1 MITIEEWPEKKI
13 KESCSFTELINR
25 LYADFQSDSS
35 KIKFSFQNK
44 VHNIEE
50 FTNWANSFREC
61 LEKLLCIDDL
71 LKQRD
76 PSKIEIVKGNSELE
90 FSTNKFRV
98 QHFYIK
104 SWMDTLIPV
113 FLCIPN
119 NLPKSIKVPA
129 VICTH
134 GHTMQKLNLIGKKF
148 NFIYQGTW
156 AKDFA
161 ELGCITIAMDQFG
174 WGERGTRLWK
184 LHSTKTQ
191 NGWNYDNNEKKYAL
205 NLLIFGRILNGIRYF
220 EVIKQV
226 DYLLT
231 HENVDPN
238 RIGVAGL
245 SLGASSAI
253 YSAALDPRISFI
265 IANGYL
271 NSFKGSILDIWH
283 CPDNYIPNILKSC
296 ELYDIASLIAP
307 RPALYIMGKKD
318 HIFPIETA
326 KSSFDRVQSAY
337 KLFNKIQNCR
347 LEIHNGGHKWKK
359 KVAVHFI
366 QDILNN
372 KITI

>member
-1 MITIEEWPEKKI
+1 MVKIEEWTEKEI
-13 KESCSFTELINR
+13 KQSCSFTELINR
-25 LYADFQSDSS
+25 LYSQFQSDPC
-35 KIKFSFQNK
+35 KFEFSFQKK
-44 VHNIEE
+44 VKYLDD
-50 FTNWANSFREC
+50 FTNWSKNLREK

-71 LKQRD
+71 LAQRD
-76 PSKIEIVKGNSELE
+76 PSKIELVKGNSELE
-90 FSTNKFRV
+90 FLTKKFRV
-98 QHFYIK
+98 EHFYIK

-119 NLPKSIKVPA
+119 NVSTEKKIPA

-134 GHTMQKLNLIGKKF
+134 GHTMQKLNLVGKKF

-174 WGERGTRLWK
+174 WGERGTKLWK
-184 LHSTKTQ
+184 VFPKKTPQ
-191 NGWNYDNNEKKYAL
+191 GWNYDYNEKKYAL
-205 NLLIFGRILNGIRYF
+205 NLLLFGRILNGIRYF

-253 YSAALDPRISFI
+253 YAAALDPRISFI
-265 IANGYL
+265 IADGYL
-271 NSFKGSILDIWH
+271 NTFKGSIIDIWH
-283 CPDNYIPNILKSC
+283 CPDNYTPQILKYC

-307 RPALYIMGKKD
+307 RPALYITGKKD
-318 HIFPIETA
+318 HIFPLEFV
-326 KSSFDRVQSAY
+326 KSSYEKVQMSY
-337 KLFNKIQNCR
+337 KLFNKTENCR
-347 LEIHNGGHKWKK
+347 LELHNGGHKWKK
-359 KVAVHFI
+359 KIAVKFI
-366 QDILNN
+366 QDILHN
-372 KITI
+372 KIA